1 MGAVTRTRVTVAAAI
16 AVLIGLPAAGAG
28 RAAVGPQP
36 SPVAGCG
43 PVNVTG
49 GEWRS
54 YGHDLSNTRFQD
66 RERTIGDVEA
76 ATLGPVWTFS
86 ANQAGGAGDFTGT
99 PTVADGCLFAG
110 SNGGWVFAMN
120 ADDGAPV
127 WKAQVPGGG
136 GINSSVTVEGGLVY
150 AAVSRVSR
158 AACEPNCKGPYV
170 VAFDEATGA
179 VRWTSQDIDN
189 QAGADVY
196 GSPVIFRGLLFMGVS
211 GGSAE
216 LGDEADRYAFQGGY
230 VLLDATT
237 GALVHK
243 AYTIHPPHQPED
255 DFAGAGIWSTPAVDP
270 DTGYAYVGTANPFK
284 PQAEHAYAN
293 AVLKI
298 DLDQT
303 RSTFGQIVGSYKGLV
318 DEYVSGTDSLP
329 CIDFTGNNPPW
340 YPQGLGSCMDQDL
353 DFGAAPNLF
362 TDASGRKVVGDGQKS
377 GVYHAFD
384 AETMAPLWKATV
396 GPPSSVGGI
405 VGSTAVDGSGIYGP
419 ITVGGYVWSVG
430 QAGGYRWATPV
441 ADGVHWG
448 NPVSVA
454 NGIAYTVDLK
464 GFLDAF
470 DTRLGTPVLH
480 RPMAVGSGTGTN
492 AVASWGG
499 VSIARNTVY
508 ASVGISGLPDGFI
521 VAFKPGG
528 GQASGLPPT
537 PAPPGVPNAPAGSNT
552 VIAGPGAVATTYA
565 TTTVTIQ
572 HGQSLSFTNLDVPQH
587 DVQANNG
594 SFGTPLI
601 STAQSAP
608 VAGVEQLAPGSY
620 GFFCSLHRNMTGT
633 LVVT

>member
-1 MGAVTRTRVTVAAAI
+1 VI
-16 AVLIGLPAAGAG
+16 LAAGLAALIALPVAQAS
-28 RAAVGPQP
+28 RAADPVGPQP
-36 SPVAGCG
+36 SPIAGCG

-54 YGHDLSNTRFQD
+54 MGHDASNTRHQD
-66 RERTIGDVEA
+66 RERSINQVEA

-86 ANQAGGAGDFTGT
+86 ANQAGGSGDFTGT
-99 PTVADGCLFAG
+99 PTVADGCMFAG
-110 SNGGWVFAMN
+110 SNGGWVFAVN
-120 ADDGAPV
+120 ADTGALV
-127 WKAQVPGGG
+127 WKAEVPAGG
-136 GINSSVTVEGGLVY
+136 GINGSVTVENGLVY
-150 AAVSRVSR
+150 AAVSRVAR
-158 AACEPNCKGPYV
+158 AACEPNCAGPYV

-179 VRWTSQDIDN
+179 VRWTSPDIDT
-189 QAGADVY
+189 QPGADVY
-196 GSPVIFRGLLFMGVS
+196 GSPVIVRGLLFMGIS

-230 VLLDATT
+230 VLLDAAS
-237 GALVHK
+237 GAVVRK
-243 AYTIHPPHQPED
+243 VYTIHPPHEPED

-270 DTGYAYVGTANPFK
+270 DTGYAYVGTSNPFK
-284 PQAEHAYAN
+284 PQAEHKYAN

-303 RSTFGQIVGSYKGLV
+303 RPTFGEIVGSYKGDV
-318 DEYVSGTDSLP
+318 DEYVSTEGLP
-329 CIDFTGNNPPW
+329 CVDFTGNNPPW
-340 YPQGLGSCMDQDL
+340 YPQGVGSCMDQDL

-362 TDASGRKVVGDGQKS
+362 TDANGRTVVGAGQKS

-384 AETMAPLWKATV
+384 AETMAPLWKTPV
-396 GPPSSVGGI
+396 GPPSAVGGI
-405 VGSTAVDGSGIYGP
+405 VGSTAIDGSGIYGP
-419 ITVGGYVWSVG
+419 ITVGGYIWSISPT
-430 QAGGYRWATPV
+430 GGYRWVSPA

-464 GFLDAF
+464 GFLDAY

-480 RPMAVGSGTGTN
+480 RPIAAASGTGTN
-492 AVASWGG
+492 VVASWGG

-508 ASVGISGLPDGFI
+508 AAVGISGLPDGFI

-528 GQASGLPPT
+528 GQAGGLPT
-537 PAPPGVPNAPAGSNT
+537 PSVPEVPNAPASGNT

-565 TTTVTIQ
+565 PPTVTIQ
-572 HGQSLSFTNLDVPQH
+572 RGQSLSFTNLDVPQH
-587 DVQANNG
+587 DVLANNG

-601 STAQSAP
+601 STGQTAP

-633 LVVT
+633 LVVN